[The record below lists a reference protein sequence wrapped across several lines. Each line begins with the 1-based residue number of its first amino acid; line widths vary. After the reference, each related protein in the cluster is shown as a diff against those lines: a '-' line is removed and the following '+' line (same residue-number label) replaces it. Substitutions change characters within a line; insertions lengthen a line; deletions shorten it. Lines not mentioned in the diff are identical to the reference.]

1 MRMISSLG
9 NRLSKISILLVGAA
23 GNLGPEWARALLGE
37 GALVY
42 AVGLE
47 TRDNPELARLARE
60 FPERLLCGDLDVT
73 QDLTARTIENALSQP
88 EGALRLDGVV
98 LNAGIDSPPGA
109 NRSEVSSF
117 DIREWERIFRVNV
130 FGAVNVLSAVVDVM
144 ANPSAAVAVGSIYG
158 LISPRVD
165 LYDHFF
171 EGAGAFKHPAYGA
184 SKAALLSVVRQFG
197 THLAPR
203 GIRVN
208 ALTLGGVEGGQ
219 DTAFVEKFVN
229 QVPQNRMVPLDEIS
243 GAMIFLLSDDS
254 LSMNSQN
261 LVIDGGYS
269 AW

>member
-1 MRMISSLG
+1 MRTISSLT
-9 NRLSKISILLVGAA
+9 NRLSNKSILLVGAV
-23 GNLGPEWARALLGE
+23 GNLGPEWARALLEE

-47 TRDNPELARLARE
+47 TRDNSDLARLSLE
-60 FPERLLCGDLDVT
+60 FPESLFRGDVDVT
-73 QDLTARTIENALSQP
+73 ATVSVEAIERALSVP
-88 EGALRLDGVV
+88 EGTLRLDGVV

-109 NRSEVSSF
+109 NNSEVFSF
-117 DIREWERIFRVNV
+117 DASEWERIFRVNV
-130 FGAVNVLSAVVDVM
+130 FGAVNVLSAVVGSM
-144 ANPSAAVAVGSIYG
+144 NSPSAAVAVGSIYG

-171 EGAGAFKHPAYGA
+171 DGAGAIKHPAYGA
-184 SKAALLSVVRQFG
+184 SKAALLSIVRQFG

-208 ALTLGGVEGGQ
+208 ALTLGGVEGAQ
-219 DTAFVEKFVN
+219 DPTFVEKFVN
-229 QVPQNRMVPLDEIS
+229 QVPQRRMVPLGEIS
-243 GAMIFLLSDDS
+243 GAMVFLLSDDS